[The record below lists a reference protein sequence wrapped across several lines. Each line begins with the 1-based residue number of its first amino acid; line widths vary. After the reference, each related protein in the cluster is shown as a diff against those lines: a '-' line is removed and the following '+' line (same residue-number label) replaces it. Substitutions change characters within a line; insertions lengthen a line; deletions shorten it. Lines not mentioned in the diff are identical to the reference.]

1 MQSVNDSEELRRIV
15 VGARRAGRTV
25 GFVPTMGALHDGHAS
40 LVDRARADGHFVIVS
55 VFVNPLQ
62 FNDANDLSAYPV
74 TEAADTRLCDEHG
87 VDIVYR
93 PDVSTIYPEGFDTR
107 VVPGEIARVF
117 EGRSRAGHFD
127 GVATV
132 VLKLF
137 NIVAPDVAYFG
148 MKDYQQLAVIRRMV
162 RDLNMPLHVVGCPT
176 VRETDGLALSSR
188 NVRLSPSARR
198 KASALH
204 RALQASVEHLGRGS
218 DVATARSAG
227 IAVLSGDAD
236 IALDYF
242 DIVRRDTLEPLADG
256 QRVPA
261 VVLVA
266 ATVGGVRLIDNV
278 EIDGEEA

>member
-204 RALQASVEHLGRGS
+204 RALQASVEHLGRGA

>member
-278 EIDGEEA
+278 EIDGEEP